1 MKLLLDENLSDRV
14 VARILDPFPG
24 SAHIKAHGLLQ
35 ADDSA
40 IWSFA
45 RQHGY
50 TLVSKDSDFY
60 QRALVVGA
68 PPKIV
73 FLRVG
78 NGPTTRIIHLLRSNV
93 DQICALIGNPDAS
106 VLILA

>member
-14 VARILDPFPG
+14 VPRVLDLFPG
-24 SAHIKAHGLLQ
+24 STHIKAHGLLQ

-45 RQHGY
+45 SQHGY

-68 PPKIV
+68 PPKV
-73 FLRVG
+73 AFLRVG
-78 NGPTTRIIHLLRSNV
+78 NCATTRIISLLRANADHIRALMNDSNA
-93 DQICALIGNPDAS
+93 D